1 MVAPL
6 FLISFAS
13 LTHLLYLFCS
23 MPMTLALSH
32 PMTWFCS
39 TTWSVTADM
48 WTVDSDS
55 FLLALVNTDLLTLST
70 SVLRSLNRVPNL
82 RPVSPMYSR
91 LQLLAQFFH
100 NMILHSQ
107 MSLNCLIC
115 FFFVL
120 FVCLFVCLFGFFFF
134 FFAVQISWLQIY
146 ANFLFHLFILVF
158 FFYLSKK
165 IFVENH

>member
-6 FLISFAS
+6 LFLISIAS

-23 MPMTLALSH
+23 VPMTLTLSH

-39 TTWSVTADM
+39 TTLMWSVTADL

-70 SVLRSLNRVPNL
+70 SVLCSFNRVPNL

-91 LQLLAQFFH
+91 FIHGRLYRGIRGIIRGQYFLSHVYAELLLEKSLKKRKHQLATPNQP
-100 NMILHSQ
+100 HSADR
-107 MSLNCLIC
+107 L
-115 FFFVL
+115 VL
-120 FVCLFVCLFGFFFF
+120 EV
-134 FFAVQISWLQIY
+134 AVSSSVDKEGRCPQ
-146 ANFLFHLFILVF
+146 NV
-158 FFYLSKK
+158 LSK
-165 IFVENH
+165 